1 MIRTWWSACCANR
14 SSPPPRTSVTGTS
27 PTSCTPAE
35 PSLRGDQLLVPYG
48 VSDSSVRFAF
58 VDVPLL
64 LDRLIADGPL
74 AGRGSV
80 TSAQGKSR

>member
-1 MIRTWWSACCANR
+1 
-14 SSPPPRTSVTGTS
+14 VY
-27 PTSCTPAE
+27 SCGA
-35 PSLRGDQLLVPYG
+35 LVHGDQLLLPYG

-74 AGRGSV
+74 S
-80 TSAQGKSR
+80 